1 MAKQRIRELDTLRA
15 IAFMAVVLQHAIG
28 IYNQRGG
35 LGLYTKWAMAFMF
48 SLAKFAVPTFVFI
61 TGLVLFYNYYDS
73 LDCRTFF
80 AKRFREILVPYLIWS
95 FLYTFRNLHSWPF
108 TAEFLQA
115 YAKNLLLGTA
125 SYHLWFIVL
134 IVQFYILFPVWRL
147 LFRGAARV
155 LPSSAYRYAVL
166 AAAFVSFLMLTEWA
180 SPGHFRTGS
189 PLFMKLIK
197 YRDRTFLLWF
207 GYFLLG
213 GLAGFNLDKFYT
225 ILKRIAVP
233 GLIVYLGFTGYF
245 TYYLSHR
252 QETLNLTFV
261 TSFKSSMVLTSLA
274 AIASYYFLSVYI
286 SNNLTDRFP
295 FFDILGRYSFGA
307 YLGHAL
313 VLHYTT
319 IFVTGLTPN
328 AGVLFHLSLT
338 FVLAIILSLA
348 LALLLGK
355 IPVGSLVVGRVYKG
369 QVKNQKN
376 AGFW

>member
-1 MAKQRIRELDTLRA
+1 MAKQRIRELDTLRG
-15 IAFMAVVLQHAIG
+15 IAFAAVVLQHAIG

-35 LGLYTKWAMAFMF
+35 LGLYAKWAMAGLF

-61 TGLVLFYNYYDS
+61 TGLVLFYNYYEK
-73 LDCRTFF
+73 LDYRTFIT
-80 AKRFREILVPYLIWS
+80 KRFREILVPYLIWS
-95 FLYTFRNLHSWPF
+95 LIYTGRSLQSWPV
-108 TAEFLQA
+108 TAGFFKV
-115 YAKNLLLGTA
+115 YAQNLLQGSA
-125 SYHLWFIVL
+125 CYHLWFIVL
-134 IVQFYILFPVWRL
+134 IIQFYILFPVWRL

-155 LPSSAYRYAVL
+155 LPSLAYKYAVL
-166 AAAFVSFLMLTEWA
+166 AAAFVSFLMLIEWA

-189 PLFMKLIK
+189 AVFMKLME

-213 GLAGFNLDKFYT
+213 GLAGLNLDKFYLV
-225 ILKRIAVP
+225 LKRIAVP
-233 GLIVYLGFTGYF
+233 GLIVYLGCAGYF
-245 TYYLSHR
+245 TYYLSYR
-252 QETLNLTFV
+252 QETLNLPFA
-261 TSFKSSMVLTSLA
+261 TSFKPSMVLTSIA
-274 AIASYYFLSVYI
+274 AIAFFYYLSVFI
-286 SNNLTDRFP
+286 SDKFTDRFP
-295 FFDILGRYSFGA
+295 FFDILGRYSLGA

-319 IFVTGLTPN
+319 IFITGLTPN

-348 LALLLGK
+348 LALLLGR
-355 IPVGSLVVGRVYKG
+355 IPVGSLVVGRVHKG

>member
-1 MAKQRIRELDTLRA
+1 MAKQRIRELDTLRG

-35 LGLYTKWAMAFMF
+35 FGLYAKWAMAGLF

-61 TGLVLFYNYYDS
+61 TGLVLFYNYYEK
-73 LDCRTFF
+73 LDYCTFIT
-80 AKRFREILVPYLIWS
+80 KRFREIVVPYLVWS
-95 FLYTFRNLHSWPF
+95 LIYTGRSLQSWPV
-108 TAEFLQA
+108 TAGFFKV
-115 YAKNLLLGTA
+115 YAQNLLQGSA
-125 SYHLWFIVL
+125 GYHLWFIVL
-134 IVQFYILFPVWRL
+134 IIQFYILFPVWRF

-155 LPSSAYRYAVL
+155 LPSSASRYAVL
-166 AAAFVSFLMLTEWA
+166 AAAVGSFLMLTEWA
-180 SPGHFRTGS
+180 SPGHFRAGS
-189 PLFMKLIK
+189 AVFMKLIE
-197 YRDRTFLLWF
+197 YRDRTFVLWY

-213 GLAGFNLDKFYT
+213 GITGLNLDRFYSV
-225 ILKRIAVP
+225 LKRIAVP
-233 GLIVYLGFTGYF
+233 GLFVYLGFTCYF
-245 TYYLSHR
+245 IYYLSHG
-252 QETLNLTFV
+252 QETLNLSFA
-261 TSFKSSMVLTSLA
+261 TSFKPSMVLTSLA

-295 FFDILGRYSFGA
+295 FFDILGRYSLGA

-319 IFVTGLTPN
+319 IFITGLTPN

-355 IPVGSLVVGRVYKG
+355 IPVGSLVIGRVYKG